1 MSFKHIREKLHN
13 TRPRFIPSF
22 IVALVFCAATFCLFY
37 FEVGGVAATIA
48 KYVLLGF
55 SVAAGI
61 IASIAGYRLWKTKV
75 IQRFCL
81 EIAQKN
87 RYTAIIANDTDARV
101 LVTSF
106 FSTVWKLFIVSAKI
120 LIGLYFSSY
129 WFTLLAIYDI
139 VLFISRAV
147 LIAYGRKAVSEGD
160 PKNRYLKSL
169 GVYRLSGIFIFLIAL
184 VLLFVVLMIVRD
196 GEGFTYKGI
205 LIYIVALYDLFRLV
219 RAIMYIMRTRK
230 RMSPIVNAIRYFGL
244 SSSVISLLSLQTACL
259 AAFGGALSVM
269 EKQQLNMA
277 TGIISCGLLLFV
289 SVLII
294 IKSWRHVKYSKG
306 DGRVPSPNLDAIL
319 KEEMD
324 DRVTEA
330 DLDVKAVKES
340 SDNLPPDDK
349 SSGDENTEQLSI
361 L

>member
-22 IVALVFCAATFCLFY
+22 IVALVCCAATFCLFY
-37 FEVGGVAATIA
+37 FEVDGVAATII

-55 SVAAGI
+55 SVVTAI

-75 IQRFCL
+75 IQRFCW

-106 FSTVWKLFIVSAKI
+106 FSTIWKLFIVSAKI

-139 VLFISRAV
+139 VLFIARAV
-147 LIAYGRKAVSEGD
+147 LIAYGRKAVSEAD

-244 SSSVISLLSLQTACL
+244 SSSVISILSLQTACL
-259 AAFGGALSVM
+259 AAFGGALSVV

-294 IKSWRHVKYSKG
+294 FKSWRHVKYSKG
-306 DGRVPSPNLDAIL
+306 DGRIPSPNLDAIL

-340 SDNLPPDDK
+340 SENLPPDDE
-349 SSGDENTEQLSI
+349 SPGDENAEQLSI

>member
-1 MSFKHIREKLHN
+1 MLSFKHVREKLHN

-22 IVALVFCAATFCLFY
+22 IVALICCAVTFFLFY
-37 FEVGGVAATIA
+37 FEVDGAILTTVKYAFSGLLVISGTVTCIAA
-48 KYVLLGF
+48 
-55 SVAAGI
+55 
-61 IASIAGYRLWKTKV
+61 YRLWRTKV
-75 IQRFCL
+75 IQRFCW

-106 FSTVWKLFIVSAKI
+106 FSAVWKLFIVSTKI

-139 VLFISRAV
+139 VLFIARSV
-147 LIAYGRKAVSEGD
+147 LIAFGRKAVSEAD
-160 PKNRYLKSL
+160 PKTRYLKSL
-169 GVYRLSGIFIFLIAL
+169 SVYRLSGIFIFLIAI

-196 GEGFTYKGI
+196 GEGFTYKGL
-205 LIYIVALYDLFRLV
+205 LIYIVVLYDSFRLV

-244 SSSVISLLSLQTACL
+244 SSSVISILSLQTAML
-259 AAFGGALSVM
+259 AAFGGALSVV
-269 EKQQLNMA
+269 EKQQFNMA

-294 IKSWRHVKYSKG
+294 FKSWRHVKYSKG
-306 DGRVPSPNLDAIL
+306 DGHIPSPNLDAIL

-324 DRVTEA
+324 DSVTES
-330 DLDVKAVKES
+330 DLDVKITKEPTEELTTDD
-340 SDNLPPDDK
+340 DNSND
-349 SSGDENTEQLSI
+349 GD
-361 L
+361 

>member
-55 SVAAGI
+55 SVVAGI

-75 IQRFCL
+75 IQRFCW

-101 LVTSF
+101 LVTTF
-106 FSTVWKLFIVSAKI
+106 FSTIWKLFIVSAKI

-147 LIAYGRKAVSEGD
+147 LIAYGRKAVSEAD
-160 PKNRYLKSL
+160 PKNKYLKSL
-169 GVYRLSGIFIFLIAL
+169 GVFRLSGIFIFLITL

-230 RMSPIVNAIRYFGL
+230 RMSPVFNAIRYFGL

-294 IKSWRHVKYSKG
+294 FKSWRHVKYSKG

>member
-1 MSFKHIREKLHN
+1 MSFKHVREKLHN

-22 IVALVFCAATFCLFY
+22 IVALVFCAATFFLFY
-37 FEVGGVAATIA
+37 FEVSGVAAMIA

-55 SVAAGI
+55 SVIAVI
-61 IASIAGYRLWKTKV
+61 IASIAAYRLWQTKV
-75 IQRFCL
+75 IQRFCW

-106 FSTVWKLFIVSAKI
+106 FSTIWKLFIVSAKI

-139 VLFISRAV
+139 VLFIARTV
-147 LIAYGRKAVSEGD
+147 LIAFGRKAVGEAD
-160 PKNRYLKSL
+160 PKDRYLKSL
-169 GVYRLSGIFIFLIAL
+169 GVYRLSGIFIFIIAL

-196 GEGFTYKGI
+196 GEGFTYDGI
-205 LIYIVALYDLFRLV
+205 LIYIVAIYDLFRLV

-230 RMSPIVNAIRYFGL
+230 RMSPVVNAIRYFGL

-259 AAFGGALSVM
+259 AAFGGALSAM

-330 DLDVKAVKES
+330 DLDVKTIKES
-340 SDNLPPDDK
+340 SENLPPDDE
-349 SSGDENTEQLSI
+349 SHGDENIEQLSI

>member
-22 IVALVFCAATFCLFY
+22 IVALVCCAATFCLFY
-37 FEVGGVAATIA
+37 FEVGGVAATIT
-48 KYVLLGF
+48 KFVLLGF
-55 SVAAGI
+55 SVITVI
-61 IASIAGYRLWKTKV
+61 IASIAGYRLWRTKV
-75 IQRFCL
+75 IQRFCW

-106 FSTVWKLFIVSAKI
+106 FSTIWKLFIVSAKI

-139 VLFISRAV
+139 VLFISRTV
-147 LIAYGRKAVSEGD
+147 LIACGRKAVSEAD

-294 IKSWRHVKYSKG
+294 FKSWRHVKYSKG
-306 DGRVPSPNLDAIL
+306 DGRIPSPNLDAIL

-340 SDNLPPDDK
+340 SENLPPNDE
-349 SSGDENTEQLSI
+349 SPGDENAEQLSI

>member
-37 FEVGGVAATIA
+37 FEVGGVAAAIA

-55 SVAAGI
+55 SVVAGI

-75 IQRFCL
+75 IQRFCW

-101 LVTSF
+101 LVTTF
-106 FSTVWKLFIVSAKI
+106 FSTIWKLFIVSAKI

-147 LIAYGRKAVSEGD
+147 LIAYGRKAVSEAD
-160 PKNRYLKSL
+160 PKNKYLKSL
-169 GVYRLSGIFIFLIAL
+169 GVFRLSGIFIFLITL

-230 RMSPIVNAIRYFGL
+230 RMSPVVNAIRYFGL

-294 IKSWRHVKYSKG
+294 FKSWRHVKYSKG

>member
-55 SVAAGI
+55 SVVAGI

-75 IQRFCL
+75 IQRFCW

-101 LVTSF
+101 LVTTF
-106 FSTVWKLFIVSAKI
+106 FSTIWKLFIVSAKI

-147 LIAYGRKAVSEGD
+147 LIAYGRKAVSEAD
-160 PKNRYLKSL
+160 PKNKYLKSL
-169 GVYRLSGIFIFLIAL
+169 GVFRLSGIFIFLITL

-230 RMSPIVNAIRYFGL
+230 RMSPVVNAIRYFGL

-294 IKSWRHVKYSKG
+294 FKSWRHVKYSKG